1 MQSDDTVFT
10 GSIPALYDEYL
21 GPALFEPYAVDLA
34 GRLTGLATGSLLEI
48 AAGTGR
54 VTRALARTLPPAVTI
69 IASDLNQA
77 MVDFAASQP
86 IARPVA
92 WRQADALA
100 LPFFDDSFDVVV
112 CQFGVM
118 FFPDKMAGYR
128 EARRVL
134 KPGGR
139 FLFSVWGPI
148 DANEFG
154 RVTTEALAELF
165 PDDPPLFL
173 ARIPHGYHD
182 PGAIL
187 TQLDGA
193 GFTAIEIDTVAM
205 TSALPA
211 AHHLAKGFCQG
222 SPLQSEIEARR
233 PGGLAAVTD
242 AVTAAIAARL
252 GPGPIAGGMQAHV
265 VTAAG

>member
-1 MQSDDTVFT
+1 
-10 GSIPALYDEYL
+10 
-21 GPALFEPYAVDLA
+21 
-34 GRLTGLATGSLLEI
+34 
-48 AAGTGR
+48 
-54 VTRALARTLPPAVTI
+54 
-69 IASDLNQA
+69 
-77 MVDFAASQP
+77 
-86 IARPVA
+86 
-92 WRQADALA
+92 
-100 LPFFDDSFDVVV
+100 
-112 CQFGVM
+112 
-118 FFPDKMAGYR
+118 
-128 EARRVL
+128 
-134 KPGGR
+134 
-139 FLFSVWGPI
+139 
-148 DANEFG
+148 
-154 RVTTEALAELF
+154 VTTEALAELF

-187 TQLDGA
+187 TQLEGA
-193 GFTAIEIDTVAM
+193 GFTAVAIDTVAM